1 MKTSKRG
8 LIVAGG
14 ILLLVGI
21 AVFAPQKNYF
31 QKPDA
36 KTAEFHSRYGFT
48 LQYPKDWIVDDSR
61 KDAAAEFIREPNDR
75 AFYSMQAHTDPRVA
89 DSGELEKVY
98 RDIED
103 SFKNDARYLVEES
116 GWEHEKKNTANNS
129 YFAAGSYT
137 ENGKNWRFKEVTI
150 FSKSGSVLVLRGM
163 SLKDYAGKYGPI
175 IDKIFASVLPTD
187 RLISPSGITPT
198 ATIPK
203 VTQEQVL
210 VKIKNLPE
218 VQEFA
223 RLLFPKQAEFEVE
236 DWDTDWAVHV
246 FELVVGEN
254 SVHRATFNWYRV
266 DKQTGAVEKEF

>member
-163 SLKDYAGKYGPI
+163 SLKDYTGEYWSI
-175 IDKIFASVLPTD
+175 IDKIFASVVVPTGST
-187 RLISPSGITPT
+187 ISPYGV
-198 ATIPK
+198 AK
-203 VTQEQVL
+203 VTKEQAL

-218 VQEFA
+218 VQEFM

-246 FELVVGEN
+246 FELVIGEN

-266 DKQTGAVEKEF
+266 DKQTGVVEKEF